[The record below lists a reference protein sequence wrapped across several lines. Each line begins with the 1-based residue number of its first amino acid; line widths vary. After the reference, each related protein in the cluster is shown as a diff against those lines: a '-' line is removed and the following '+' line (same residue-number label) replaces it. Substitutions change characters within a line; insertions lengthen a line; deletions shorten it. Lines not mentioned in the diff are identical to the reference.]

1 MSAGDLSAAG
11 SFSPPAEVLSSAL
24 NTAGTDIFSGTVSL
38 MERAEE
44 LEQVP
49 CRSTAELLTD
59 LGGRLEQIQR
69 AGCCDC
75 QVSIA
80 GLRMALESTQAVPLG
95 QIAGAIAKLD
105 LTLSSLPQ
113 MPSAPELPFG
123 QFPPGTTIIL
133 PPQPPPVAPFP
144 APGEALPLPESPAG
158 PAPAEGEVPAAPAV
172 PPHVPIPG
180 EVCPPDPEAAP
191 EPGELVKVAPDC
203 GAQLHALGG
212 PVAEGAM
219 QMPVF
224 LDSNAGAELIGKLR
238 RWYGPVWDQI
248 DQSPDLNVLVVR
260 SLRLLA
266 RG

>member
-1 MSAGDLSAAG
+1 MSEGELSAAG
-11 SFSPPAEVLSSAL
+11 GFTPPSEVLSSAIGP
-24 NTAGTDIFSGTVSL
+24 TGEDIFAGTLSL
-38 MERAEE
+38 MEQAEA

-49 CRSTAELLTD
+49 CRSTREVIASLEGQ
-59 LGGRLEQIQR
+59 LGQIQQ

-113 MPSAPELPFG
+113 MASAPELPIG

-133 PPQPPPVAPFP
+133 PPAPPPVAPQPSPGEGLLPSESPTQP
-144 APGEALPLPESPAG
+144 APSEGEAPT
-158 PAPAEGEVPAAPAV
+158 APALPA
-172 PPHVPIPG
+172 HVPIPG
-180 EVCPPDPEAAP
+180 EVCPPDPDPAP
-191 EPGELVKVAPDC
+191 KPGELVKVAPDC

-224 LDSNAGAELIGKLR
+224 LDSNAGVDLIGKLR
-238 RWYGPVWDQI
+238 RWYGPIWDQV
-248 DQSPDLNVLVVR
+248 DQAPDLNALVVR